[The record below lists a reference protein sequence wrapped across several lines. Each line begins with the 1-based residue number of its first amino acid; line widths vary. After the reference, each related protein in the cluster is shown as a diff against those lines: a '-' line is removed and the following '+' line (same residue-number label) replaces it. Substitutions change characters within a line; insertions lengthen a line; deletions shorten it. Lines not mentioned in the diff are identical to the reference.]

1 MCDYR
6 RILLL
11 KYRKL
16 RAKKNNSRTF
26 NLTVKDQELRRKII
40 LWRCIQQVYMP
51 CAAAVRANK
60 ALKAREAQQKKSQ
73 TGSASIQILPTPS
86 DPSLCDNEDGLESA
100 VDMDLCLPSA
110 LPVNVRESS
119 GLTALAV
126 KEARLRLPQCRV
138 ALATLRR
145 RLRTCAKLFDSKRI
159 HTAGTGTRP
168 NTRMQTLLESHATQ
182 RDRDVE
188 RYRAARKAL
197 VVLDPAGSWQKNLR
211 PLLQQDIHAPIR
223 GQATSVNVGKKR
235 KGGKGNLESEG
246 RRTLSW
252 IWRAIPQTEG
262 TSDEAINQELE
273 EGSFSL
279 SCLRKILNYIL
290 GLRVEWAKS
299 LARAERWEEEVL
311 LLREEMRR
319 VLVVFEHQAQWWRS
333 QGPLRTTKDP
343 HLLSGLR
350 AYAEKQASIREQ
362 LASDFAS
369 MWLQGVKDAKLPAP
383 TTWPAIFAT
392 IPPSEKKVK
401 LRLDRNKMRTRVLQ
415 YIEPTSS
422 TSANDIPANL

>member
-1 MCDYR
+1 
-6 RILLL
+6 
-11 KYRKL
+11 
-16 RAKKNNSRTF
+16 
-26 NLTVKDQELRRKII
+26 
-40 LWRCIQQVYMP
+40 MP

-60 ALKAREAQQKKSQ
+60 ALKAREDERRKKSQ
-73 TGSASIQILPTPS
+73 TVTASIQTLPTPS
-86 DPSLCDNEDGLESA
+86 DLQPDAALCDNEDGLESA
-100 VDMDLCLPSA
+100 IDMDLCLPSA
-110 LPVNVRESS
+110 LPVNLRDSS
-119 GLTALAV
+119 GLTALAA

-223 GQATSVNVGKKR
+223 GQATSVKVGKKR

-262 TSDEAINQELE
+262 TSDEAVNQELE

-279 SCLRKILNYIL
+279 SC
-290 GLRVEWAKS
+290 
-299 LARAERWEEEVL
+299 
-311 LLREEMRR
+311 MR
-319 VLVVFEHQAQWWRS
+319 
-333 QGPLRTTKDP
+333 
-343 HLLSGLR
+343 
-350 AYAEKQASIREQ
+350 
-362 LASDFAS
+362 
-369 MWLQGVKDAKLPAP
+369 
-383 TTWPAIFAT
+383 
-392 IPPSEKKVK
+392 
-401 LRLDRNKMRTRVLQ
+401 
-415 YIEPTSS
+415 
-422 TSANDIPANL
+422 